1 MKIFDTR
8 YLVLVG
14 LVCFERAFVRMVWR
28 AGFAA
33 AQGEGGEG

>member
-14 LVCFERAFVRMVWR
+14 LVCFERAFVRIVGESR
-28 AGFAA
+28 ICSSA
-33 AQGEGGEG
+33 GEGGEG